1 MEKLLLSVAAA
12 AALAVTS
19 FGARAA
25 HDANEGAFIG
35 VNGGSASYDIHNSGF
50 EDKKDTA
57 IGAVVG
63 YRWAVD
69 RPFYFGVEGGYVN
82 LGKLTDRYEYTST
95 FGSPRA
101 PITDVQ
107 TEKYELKGRAILIG
121 ANAKWVLPHRWTI
134 TGRFGVAHSHTAFD
148 YHYDDVQNGQNVY
161 SESAHLSSNDNGIY
175 AGLGFGYDFTPNFG
189 VTVNYDNYSLKAQK
203 LTGDKRTVNVGVWGG
218 AAEFR
223 F

>member
-12 AALAVTS
+12 AALTFAS
-19 FGARAA
+19 LGARAA
-25 HDANEGAFIG
+25 DANEGAFIG
-35 VNGGSASYDIHNSGF
+35 INGGSASYDIHNSGF

-57 IGAVVG
+57 FGGVIG

-82 LGKLTDRYEYTST
+82 LGKLTDRYGDSYNYGTTSNP
-95 FGSPRA
+95 FIDA
-101 PITDVQ
+101 Y

-121 ANAKWVLPHRWTI
+121 ANGKWVLPHRFTI
-134 TGRFGVAHSHTAFD
+134 TARVGVAHSHTSFD
-148 YHYDDVQNGQNVY
+148 YAYNETINGKAYQD
-161 SESAHLSSNDNGIY
+161 ESVHASSNDNGIY